1 MPRGGK
7 RQNAGRKATGRQTTK
22 VNVFIEDRE
31 LLNSYSK
38 EFNMSVNSFI
48 SKLVNNDDFRVYVD
62 KCMAN
67 IQNN

>member
-7 RQNAGRKATGRQTTK
+7 RQNAGRKSTGRQTTK

-38 EFNMSVNSFI
+38 EFNISVNGFI
-48 SKLVNNDDFRVYVD
+48 SQIVNNEKFRVYVD

-67 IQNN
+67 VKKD

>member
-38 EFNMSVNSFI
+38 EFNMPVNSFI
-48 SKLVNNDDFRVYVD
+48 SKLVNNDDFRTYVD

-67 IQNN
+67 IQND